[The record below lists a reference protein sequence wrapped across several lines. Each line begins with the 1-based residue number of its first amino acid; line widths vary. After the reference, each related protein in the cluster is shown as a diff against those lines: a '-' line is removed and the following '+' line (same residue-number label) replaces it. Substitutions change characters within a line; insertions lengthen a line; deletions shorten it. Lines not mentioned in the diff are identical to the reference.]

1 MGFFTNT
8 GTLKEGEIV
17 LSCDRHHL
25 YQIVEGK
32 SVEFER
38 IRVPSGN
45 PKLWRPGQKYGV
57 SVYDTPKEIVY
68 VYNIDADIWDVLDL
82 VQLKK
87 GDADSYTLNIM
98 RNFYDT
104 VDKHTLNSIIRNTS
118 AAADK
123 LPKNMHI

>member
-8 GTLKEGEIV
+8 GALKEGEIV

-25 YQIVEGK
+25 YQIAEGK
-32 SVEFER
+32 HVEFER
-38 IRVPSGN
+38 IRVPPGN
-45 PKLWRPGQKYGV
+45 PKLWVAGQKHGV

-68 VYNIDADIWDVLDL
+68 VYNIDTDIWDVLDL
-82 VQLKK
+82 VQLQK
-87 GDADSYTLNIM
+87 GDADSYTLNIL

-104 VDKHTLNSIIRNTS
+104 VDKHTLNSIMRNAS

-123 LPKNMHI
+123 FPKNTI

>member
-8 GTLKEGEIV
+8 GALKEGEII
-17 LSCDRHHL
+17 LSRNRHHL
-25 YQIVEGK
+25 YQITEGK
-32 SVEFER
+32 PVEFER

-45 PKLWRPGQKYGV
+45 AKLWRPGQKYGV

-68 VYNIDADIWDVLDL
+68 VYNIDTDIWDVLDL
-82 VQLKK
+82 VQLQK
-87 GDADSYTLNIM
+87 GDADSYTLNIL

-104 VDKHTLNSIIRNTS
+104 VDKHTLNSIMRNTS

-123 LPKNMHI
+123 FPKNTI

>member
-8 GTLKEGEIV
+8 GALKEGEII
-17 LSCDRHHL
+17 LSCNRHHL
-25 YQIVEGK
+25 YQITEGK
-32 SVEFER
+32 PVEFER

-57 SVYDTPKEIVY
+57 SVYDTPKEIIY

-82 VQLKK
+82 VQLQK
-87 GDADSYTLNIM
+87 GDVDSYTRNIL

-104 VDKHTLNSIIRNTS
+104 VDKHILNSIMRKDS
-118 AAADK
+118 AGS
-123 LPKNMHI
+123 